1 MRGNVGGETIENT
14 GIIDQMWQDD
24 AMTFVR
30 KFARTE
36 DEGGREGREGKEG
49 KERRE
54 GNEGQGDRE
63 DREGVPCC
71 GLDSD
76 RVYRFLR
83 ITAGLSPLPPVL
95 GAKAG
100 KGQPSQMNG
109 DRSLLRG
116 DSYDDND
123 PYHMKRAALKGKY
136 KDLYRNDPAADDA
149 PGLAVWRDGGG
160 DGGGE
165 RVEGGGEGGGWC
177 DSWTEE
183 SRDAKVAA
191 VNSR

>member
-1 MRGNVGGETIENT
+1 MLGRVRGNVGGETIENT

-36 DEGGREGREGKEG
+36 DEGGREG

-100 KGQPSQMNG
+100 KGRPSQMNG

-136 KDLYRNDPAADDA
+136 KDLYRNDTAADDA
-149 PGLAVWRDGGG
+149 
-160 DGGGE
+160 
-165 RVEGGGEGGGWC
+165 
-177 DSWTEE
+177 EE
-183 SRDAKVAA
+183 EASSGPRLSRRTLFPTLRKRTSSSLSSSSSRWAA
-191 VNSR
+191 EKK